1 MEEFN
6 QEISRMID
14 RLNGSQPDL
23 DWASRFMLVI
33 GILLVTYFITCLFRH
48 FLIPV
53 IQKITT
59 RTKAKWDDYLFNKE
73 MLTAFCRI
81 IPPIVM
87 YILLPFAFKDMA
99 YLLAIIQK
107 GCTIYI
113 IIAGLRLI
121 SQFLNSLYEISNE
134 HERLKNR
141 PLKGIYQMINLIAIG
156 IGVIVIISILID
168 RDATSILAGLGAS
181 AAVLMLI
188 FKDSIL
194 GLVAGVQLS
203 ANDMLR
209 PGDWITM
216 PKYNADG
223 DVTEV
228 SLTTV
233 KVRNFDKT
241 ITTIPPYALVSDS
254 FQNWRGMKE
263 IGGRRI
269 KRSLLI
275 DMNTVHFC
283 SPEETKRFL
292 SLGWISEET
301 AKEPQG
307 EVNLNVLRNY
317 LLQYL
322 KKHPMIHQE
331 MMIMVRQLQPTPEG
345 LPLEV
350 YCFSNTTEWY
360 KYEALQAEIFDHFI
374 AILPQFGLKVYQ
386 RPSGNDLQNESS
398 TQTFVS

>member
-1 MEEFN
+1 MRE
-6 QEISRMID
+6 
-14 RLNGSQPDL
+14 
-23 DWASRFMLVI
+23 
-33 GILLVTYFITCLFRH
+33 T
-48 FLIPV
+48 
-53 IQKITT
+53 
-59 RTKAKWDDYLFNKE
+59 
-73 MLTAFCRI
+73 
-81 IPPIVM
+81 
-87 YILLPFAFKDMA
+87 
-99 YLLAIIQK
+99 
-107 GCTIYI
+107 
-113 IIAGLRLI
+113 
-121 SQFLNSLYEISNE
+121 
-134 HERLKNR
+134 
-141 PLKGIYQMINLIAIG
+141 
-156 IGVIVIISILID
+156 
-168 RDATSILAGLGAS
+168 
-181 AAVLMLI
+181 
-188 FKDSIL
+188 
-194 GLVAGVQLS
+194 
-203 ANDMLR
+203 
-209 PGDWITM
+209 
-216 PKYNADG
+216 
-223 DVTEV
+223 
-228 SLTTV
+228 
-233 KVRNFDKT
+233 
-241 ITTIPPYALVSDS
+241 
-254 FQNWRGMKE
+254 
-263 IGGRRI
+263 GGRRI

-301 AKEPQG
+301 AKKPQG